1 MKPSNM
7 CYLYSKDCACIF
19 LGSCSSVGLVI
30 GSTWRWLS
38 EVFLWGDAWSHR
50 RTPSSEHPSGSRHIS
65 PSTCLWWSPNPPGSE
80 QDNVIFPSSTSWY
93 QGHNNLYLRT
103 SHNNTYE
110 RVLVCPQAPFMAAFR
125 RRAKKQLRVFST
137 SPVWAKT
144 NHFMICVAIEYSNTW
159 SPAVFF

>member
-1 MKPSNM
+1 M

-19 LGSCSSVGLVI
+19 LGSFSSVGLVI

-38 EVFLWGDAWSHR
+38 EVFLWGGAWSHR

-110 RVLVCPQAPFMAAFR
+110 RVLVCPGSFHGSVQTTGE
-125 RRAKKQLRVFST
+125 KQLRVFST
-137 SPVWAKT
+137 SHCLSK
-144 NHFMICVAIEYSNTW
+144 NKSLYDLCGYRISNTW